1 MNIKK
6 QFDYI
11 GQCLEELSSLGIEAT
26 DDVLYEPF
34 YFYVSEKLV
43 YNMKKTIPD
52 IVIDIDQITGPFGI
66 FKKSGA
72 VADLSF
78 FFGKDI
84 FNDPIDINI
93 HI

>member
-52 IVIDIDQITGPFGI
+52 IVSISTKSPDILESSKRYLASKRI
-66 FKKSGA
+66 
-72 VADLSF
+72 
-78 FFGKDI
+78 
-84 FNDPIDINI
+84 
-93 HI
+93 

>member
-1 MNIKK
+1 MKIRK
-6 QFDYI
+6 QLDYI
-11 GQCLEELSSLGIEAT
+11 GQCLEELSSIGIEAT

-66 FKKSGA
+66 FKKISGLQK
-72 VADLSF
+72 DLNSR
-78 FFGKDI
+78 KKK
-84 FNDPIDINI
+84 IDLLFLIN
-93 HI
+93 